1 MTPFRFTNRYAELP
15 SVFYARQLPIPVA
28 EPALIAFNSALAD
41 ELGYQGTADADQL
54 ARWFSGNEPIAG
66 TDPLAQAYAGHQFGH
81 FVPQLGDGRALL
93 LGDLFDKNGQLR
105 DLQLKGAGRTPFSR
119 SGDGRAP
126 IGPVLREYLLS
137 EAMHALGVPTT
148 RALAAVTTGERIFR
162 DVSVP
167 GAILTRV
174 AASHVRIGT
183 FQFFA
188 ARGNKAALQALTDH
202 CLSRHFPH
210 RSGDPVPTMAL
221 LEEVVKRQAQLVAR
235 WMGLGFIHGVMN
247 TDNMTISGETI
258 DYGPCAFMENY
269 APDRVFS
276 SIDRDGRYAYDQQ
289 PGIAQWNLARLAE
302 ALLNAD
308 ENPHTHL
315 AEAEGLIGL
324 FKTQYEQA
332 WLAVFGAKL
341 GLTHVEPDDRSLIE
355 RFLAELQRTDQ
366 DFTLGF
372 SSLMS
377 TLTGAPTEVLI
388 AQDWLADWRA
398 RLRKEGTSLAQ
409 QQMLL
414 QRSNPLVIPRNHRI
428 AEVISA
434 AEDHA
439 DFAPFRHLLAVLM
452 APYQMPDDGKFTQ
465 PAEPQERVF
474 RTFCGT

>member
-1 MTPFRFTNRYAELP
+1 MTPFTFANRYAQLP
-15 SVFYARQLPIPVA
+15 SAFFARQLPIPVA
-28 EPALIAFNSALAD
+28 APTLITFNSALAE
-41 ELGYQGTADADQL
+41 ELGYQGSVEAEQL
-54 ARWFSGNEPIAG
+54 ARWFSGNEVIPGA
-66 TDPLAQAYAGHQFGH
+66 DPLAQAYAGHQFGH
-81 FVPQLGDGRALL
+81 FVPQLGDGRAIL
-93 LGDLFDKNGQLR
+93 LGDVLDVRGQVR

-119 SGDGRAP
+119 GGDGRAP

-174 AASHVRIGT
+174 AASHIRIGT

-188 ARGNKAALQALTDH
+188 ARGNKTALHALTEH
-202 CLSRHFPH
+202 SLARHYPD
-210 RSGDPVPTMAL
+210 RLQDPVPTMAL
-221 LEEVVKRQAQLVAR
+221 LEEVVKRQAALVAH

-308 ENPHTHL
+308 EDPNTHL
-315 AEAEGLIGL
+315 AEAERIIGS
-324 FKTQYEQA
+324 FKTHYDAA

-341 GLTHVEPDDRSLIE
+341 GLTHVESDDRVLIE
-355 RFLAELQRTDQ
+355 RYLAELHQSDQ
-366 DFTLGF
+366 DFTRGF
-372 SSLMS
+372 ASLLS
-377 TLTGAPTEVLI
+377 TLKQLPTDVWVSE
-388 AQDWLADWRA
+388 DWLADWQA
-398 RLRKEGTSLAQ
+398 RLARDGTTPEQ
-409 QQMLL
+409 QFALL
-414 QRSNPLVIPRNHRI
+414 QRSNPVVIPRNHWV
-428 AEVISA
+428 ATVIQA

-439 DFAPFRHLLAVLM
+439 DFTPFKALLAAVTR
-452 APYQMPDDGKFTQ
+452 PFEHPDNSAYEQ
-465 PAEPQERVF
+465 PAPPEERVF